1 NRRFLP
7 EPIGARLFL
16 TKHCF
21 VKPSGHA
28 RMYALGLHVAW
39 IAKCNVFTA
48 LLKNTDNTASKDVS
62 VDRIRTD
69 IQ

>member
-48 LLKNTDNTASKDVS
+48 FLKKQTLLQQGFGFSTSC
-62 VDRIRTD
+62 
-69 IQ
+69 